1 MPLFTV
7 GLDDNTRQ
15 SNKGTIKEEC
25 PFKIRCKYNDNL
37 WSFLIIVHDHNHEL
51 LENITA
57 DSRENPVVS
66 LVTAADAELTLYKQ
80 APPIK
85 LKKDDGTFNCP
96 LLWWKYNERKYK
108 LLSILASQLLSIP
121 ATSAP
126 SEHVFSV
133 AGLTISKD
141 RARLASDVANELVFL
156 NDALPGVQKYYEAQ
170 NAQNALY

>member
-1 MPLFTV
+1 LKNAQPQEQQQQPAAHYGTSQGHQAEDDDIFDEINNSYVADTV
-7 GLDDNTRQ
+7 NRV
-15 SNKGTIKEEC
+15 
-25 PFKIRCKYNDNL
+25 ND
-37 WSFLIIVHDHNHEL
+37 VD
-51 LENITA
+51 
-57 DSRENPVVS
+57 RENPVVNV
-66 LVTAADAELTLYKQ
+66 VTAADAELTLYKQ

-85 LKKDDGTFNCP
+85 LKRDDGTFNCP

-156 NDALPGVQKYYEAQ
+156 HDALPGVQKYYEAQ
-170 NAQNALY
+170 NVQNVLY